1 MESVPEFAVS
11 LDRKIP
17 IAITAIPIMTKD
29 NQSSRRNAMLVLLF
43 HIYHKYV
50 MSVNAK
56 LAGRAAKL

>member
-29 NQSSRRNAMLVLLF
+29 NQSSRMLILLF
-43 HIYHKYV
+43 HIYHKYS